1 MKIRNLISALCAA
14 AMIVSSVSAFA
25 VEPND
30 ANRIS
35 EHAGKTA
42 TCQVVTAT
50 DDGVTSV
57 IYEVPIPVGTTK
69 AAEGAIVRSYI
80 LQTGEAVT
88 AGICSVQRAGD
99 PQPGDYDPPYY
110 YVSYLANV
118 PTMMPKG
125 LLDGK
130 VGGGKLGEWGGFK
143 QYTSLLVE
151 FENLIPNS
159 SAKNLYI
166 ELKNTTQNKTLTN
179 SIKLGYVTDYTYF
192 YAGTAGLALNAG
204 NEVQVYAYTDNGAA
218 TANSCSV
225 MVYPK
230 FD

>member
-1 MKIRNLISALCAA
+1 MKIRKLISALCAA

-30 ANRIS
+30 VNRVS
-35 EHAGKTA
+35 EHAGKTV
-42 TCQVVTAT
+42 TCQVFIAT
-50 DDGVTSV
+50 EDGVTSAV
-57 IYEVPIPVGTTK
+57 YEVPIPIGTTK
-69 AAEGAIVRSYI
+69 AAEGAIVRSYA

-88 AGICSVQRAGD
+88 ASAYSIQRAGD
-99 PQPGDYDPPYY
+99 PQPGDDDGPYY
-110 YVSYLANV
+110 YVSYLAKV

-125 LLDGK
+125 ILDGK
-130 VGGGKLGEWGGFK
+130 IGGGKLGEWGGFK
-143 QYTSLLVE
+143 QYKSLLVD

-179 SIKLGYVTDYTYF
+179 SIRLGYVTDYTFF
-192 YAGTAGLALNAG
+192 YTGTAGLALNAG

-225 MVYPK
+225 MVEPK